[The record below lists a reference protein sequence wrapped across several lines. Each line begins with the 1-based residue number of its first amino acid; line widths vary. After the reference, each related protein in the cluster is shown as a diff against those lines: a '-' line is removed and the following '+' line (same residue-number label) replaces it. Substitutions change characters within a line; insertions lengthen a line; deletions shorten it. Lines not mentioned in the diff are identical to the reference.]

1 MPTIK
6 VDETNK
12 DWFEDQKR
20 SLTDRKKESA
30 NDVFDRWRKEEGK
43 D

>member
-20 SLTDRKKESA
+20 NLTDRKKESA
-30 NDVFDRWRKEEGK
+30 NDVFDRWRKERGK